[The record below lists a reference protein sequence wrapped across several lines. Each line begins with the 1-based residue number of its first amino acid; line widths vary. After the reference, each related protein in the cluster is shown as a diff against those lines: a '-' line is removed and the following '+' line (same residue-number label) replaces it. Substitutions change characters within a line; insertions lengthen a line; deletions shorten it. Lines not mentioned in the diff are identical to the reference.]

1 MDADPD
7 NFGVIYPAEANEH
20 IKQRHVGERIL
31 GNKGQ
36 FCAAFY
42 HVHQWLPRPYSCLD
56 RDHCII
62 GKRITE
68 ERASMQPK
76 TVVAVVKFEVDGES
90 KYEARYSN
98 CYLSRNHAEDF
109 FVCDARHGALRNIL
123 NEYNA
128 GDGHA
133 PKSITMYLTY
143 QPCNKSITRTQG
155 TPPDQSC
162 CDILRKVYTEILQP
176 RNIGLSIKAAHAHYV
191 LDHTPTS
198 PQQQNLK
205 TNAETGIRDL
215 KRSGVTV
222 SGMVRNDWEYLFSL
236 SSANFQQDDAQQLR
250 TNLDGSVNSILAAL
264 SPPIN

>member
-143 QPCNKSITRTQG
+143 QPCNKSISGTDGTRS
-155 TPPDQSC
+155 DQSC
-162 CDILRKVYTEILQP
+162 CDILRNVYTDILRPHDISLNKKATHVYGLDPP
-176 RNIGLSIKAAHAHYV
+176 RNANENAKVGIYTTA
-191 LDHTPTS
+191 
-198 PQQQNLK
+198 K
-205 TNAETGIRDL
+205 T
-215 KRSGVTV
+215 
-222 SGMVRNDWEYLFSL
+222 
-236 SSANFQQDDAQQLR
+236 
-250 TNLDGSVNSILAAL
+250 
-264 SPPIN
+264 

>member
-1 MDADPD
+1 MDADSD

-42 HVHQWLPRPYSCLD
+42 HVHRWRWPDRPYSCLD
-56 RDHCII
+56 RDNCII

-68 ERASMQPK
+68 GGASVQPK
-76 TVVAVVKFEVDGES
+76 TVVAVVKFEVNGES

-98 CYLSRNHAEDF
+98 CYPSRNHAEDF

-123 NEYNA
+123 NEYNV
-128 GDGHA
+128 GDKQGG
-133 PKSITMYLTY
+133 KSITMYLTY

-162 CDILRKVYTEILQP
+162 CDILRKVYTDILQP
-176 RNIGLSIKAAHAHYV
+176 RNIGLSIKAAHTHYV
-191 LDHTPTS
+191 LDHTPT

-215 KRSGVTV
+215 KGSGVTV
-222 SGMVRNDWEYLFSL
+222 SGMAPNDWEYLFSL
-236 SSANFQQDDAQQLR
+236 SSANFQQHYAQQR
-250 TNLDGSVNSILAAL
+250 TDLDRSVNSILAPL
-264 SPPIN
+264 VPN